1 MSHVQLD
8 KEMNENPYNVKRLR
22 VPMSRL
28 CMLCWNTLISKFPC
42 CFSQV
47 GLFSL
52 QMASNFPVFQD
63 DALLTW
69 KFLTL
74 LFRSKRFHMFSS

>member
-8 KEMNENPYNVKRLR
+8 KEMNENPYNVKR
-22 VPMSRL
+22 
-28 CMLCWNTLISKFPC
+28 
-42 CFSQV
+42 
-47 GLFSL
+47 LFSL

-74 LFRSKRFHMFSS
+74 LFRSKRFHMFYS

>member
-8 KEMNENPYNVKRLR
+8 KEMNENPYNVKRLC
-22 VPMSRL
+22 VPVSRL
-28 CMLCWNTLISKFPC
+28 CMLCWKTIISKSPH

-52 QMASNFPVFQD
+52 PMASSFPVFQD

-74 LFRSKRFHMFSS
+74 LFRSK